1 MHLKSTNWLRE
12 WKNFSSRP
20 STPDSLQEATP
31 AFVGGTNRWIDM
43 ITDGGEYTLNE
54 VLPFEDL
61 FDGKMR
67 TVIPAIS
74 EDDEKLA
81 KIVQALKNDGWK
93 IPIQADA
100 GTSRLF
106 PISYVKQKKRR
117 EGGEVYETEEPIA
130 KLNVSRQSSRTI
142 PKGPRAGEVTF
153 KTDNT
158 TMSRAINKATKVD
171 SDVPSYISPELAE
184 WWQKNQ
190 TFYTKGGNQ
199 KKIQT
204 LFNSADS
211 DVNKLGAEDV
221 IIVSRHPIDVLRMGD
236 VETPVGIGHAGKIGH
251 CHREGGDYA
260 RCAQQEALGHG
271 PIAYLVKKKDLDYLL
286 SGENSQER
294 KENYFGTEGSFGVED
309 TGEPKLDISDFDNKE
324 IFSDKQR
331 DIEGIKATN
340 RVRLRQFA
348 NQKNN
353 NQWAV
358 PEKAVFPSF
367 DAVPGFRKAVADWAW
382 KEQKEQYEDSYG
394 EGEFPVWED
403 LTRFGGS
410 YEDSRDG
417 NLLNDFFG
425 RSGIEDPY
433 LDMVQHNVD
442 YTPEESE
449 ELDPSPEEIAERW
462 DNQVQE
468 SMEVINQRMD
478 HASVYGEVDLYDGE
492 NVYVMMSAEM
502 SMAFNEDLFG
512 FDAGAEY
519 ELPDDWRQVREFSET
534 VEEAFSSYS
543 YIHFD
548 ELDISTFANIVSF
561 SFRIPQQEDYE
572 PNPQGFDEYAR
583 WVETEW
589 DNNHADLKKILKRI
603 LIQEEYMAPDAYEK
617 LAQSLRDKAAERDEK
632 DVAPYRHW
640 DFDEDGG
647 EITFELKSPKSLRAE
662 SAFKGIR
669 LGEIPSGMDLRS
681 VVLDWKFTG
690 SKLFNEIFVPQIRAL
705 FAEAEKEAAKQL
717 TLPGVESGEL
727 HGLLLPERAKFRLSQ
742 QFTGGY
748 SEPATIYLQ
757 IKMEID
763 EEVTDEQVEEIEYF
777 LRYLDKDSSMKII
790 EEAAVDT
797 FKVFLAPALK
807 RAKLKAKVD
816 KFTKNIEAPMLNMTY
831 KDLFRLGA
839 YLLGTSDSMPD
850 SASLRHSL
858 KVQERNI
865 ELSLGSIA
873 AVGSGQ
879 QPESNVKMIEVGQ
892 ELFAQATPNII
903 EKAHELLTQSE
914 PPDERFVK
922 AFKLLGIELGGSLQA
937 GDQYGRPDQVALYH
951 LTQLHRM
958 GAELTTAILDII
970 REGISSTLNN
980 PKAFGVKPR
989 IGRFLNPHNFGPDW
1003 WGDELNQAGIKTRKP
1018 DDFIP
1023 SQTPKQELTDLL
1035 DTMMQESTSSL
1046 LTRIDVALRR
1056 KVL

>member
-1 MHLKSTNWLRE
+1 MHLKPTNWLRE
-12 WKNFSSRP
+12 WKSFSSRVGP
-20 STPDSLQEATP
+20 PESLQEATP
-31 AFVGGTNRWIDM
+31 AFVGGTNRWIDT

-54 VLPFEDL
+54 VLPFDDL

-67 TVIPAIS
+67 AVIPAIS

-81 KIVQALKNDGWK
+81 KIVQALKSDGWK

-130 KLNVSRQSSRTI
+130 KLNVSRQTSRTI

-158 TMSRAINKATKVD
+158 TMSRAINKATKAD

-236 VETPVGIGHAGKIGH
+236 VETPEGIGHAGKIGH
-251 CHREGGDYA
+251 CHREGGEYA

-286 SGENSQER
+286 SGEDSQER
-294 KENYFGTEGSFGVED
+294 RDNWAADK
-309 TGEPKLDISDFDNKE
+309 EPKLDISDFDNKE

-353 NQWAV
+353 NQWAI
-358 PEKAVFPSF
+358 PEKAVYPSF
-367 DAVPGFRKAVADWAW
+367 DSVPGFRKAVADWAW

-394 EGEFPVWED
+394 EGEFPAFED

-410 YEDSRDG
+410 YEDHRDG
-417 NLLNDFFG
+417 SLLNDFFARTG
-425 RSGIEDPY
+425 VENPY
-433 LDMVQHNVD
+433 LDMEGSNVD
-442 YTPEESE
+442 YTAEESE
-449 ELDPSPEEIAERW
+449 ELDPNPEEIAEQW
-462 DNQVQE
+462 DFRVQE
-468 SMEVINQRMD
+468 SMDIINQRMD
-478 HASVYGEVDLYDGE
+478 HSSVYGEVELWDE
-492 NVYVMMSAEM
+492 ERPYVLMSADM
-502 SMAFNEDLFG
+502 TIPFNEDLFG
-512 FDAGAEY
+512 YEAGAEY
-519 ELPDDWRQVREFSET
+519 ELPDEWRQLREFSEI
-534 VEEAFSSYS
+534 VEEAFSNYD
-543 YIHFD
+543 YIHYD
-548 ELDISTFANIVSF
+548 ELDISTFANTVTF
-561 SFRIPQQEDYE
+561 NFRIPQQEDYDPTPE
-572 PNPQGFDEYAR
+572 GFDEFAR
-583 WVETEW
+583 WVEDNW
-589 DNNHADLKKILKRI
+589 DNAYAELRKILKRI
-603 LIQEEYMAPDAYEK
+603 LIQEKYMAPDAYEK
-617 LAQSLRDKAAERDEK
+617 LAQSLRDKAAERDEN

-647 EITFELKSPKSLRAE
+647 EIVFMLKSPKATSRTPD
-662 SAFKGIR
+662 FKGIR

-681 VVLDWKFTG
+681 VVVDWKYND
-690 SKLFNEIFVPQIRAL
+690 SKLFNEMFIPQIRAL
-705 FAEAEKEAAKQL
+705 FAEAENAAAKQL
-717 TLPGVESGEL
+717 TLPGVESEEL
-727 HGLLLPERAKFRLSQ
+727 HGLLLPERAKFRLMQ

-763 EEVTDEQVEEIEYF
+763 EEVTDEQIEEIEYF

-790 EEAAVDT
+790 EEAGVDT
-797 FKVFLAPALK
+797 FKVFLAPAIA
-807 RAKLKAKVD
+807 RNKLAAKVE
-816 KFTKNIEAPMLNMTY
+816 KFVQNIQAPLLNVSY
-831 KDLFRLGA
+831 KDLFKLGFF
-839 YLLGTSDSMPD
+839 LLGNPANVEDG
-850 SASLRHSL
+850 AHIQHSL

-873 AVGSGQ
+873 ALGSGQ

-892 ELFAQATPNII
+892 ELFAEATPNII
-903 EKAHELLTQSE
+903 DKAHELLTQSE
-914 PPDERFVK
+914 PWDQRFVK
-922 AFKLLGIELGGSLQA
+922 ALKLLGIELGGSLQA
-937 GDQYGRPDQVALYH
+937 GDRQEHATQYQ

-958 GAELTTAILDII
+958 SAELTTAILDII
-970 REGISSTLNN
+970 REAIRSALKDPTGPGS
-980 PKAFGVKPR
+980 KPR
-989 IGRFLNPHNFGPDW
+989 IGRILNPHRFAPDW
-1003 WGDELNQAGIKTRKP
+1003 WSEELSQAGIKTRDV

-1023 SQTPKQELTDLL
+1023 SRTPKQELTDLL
-1035 DTMMQESTSSL
+1035 DMMMQESTSSIL
-1046 LTRIDVALRR
+1046 AKIDKALR
-1056 KVL
+1056 